1 MRGASGIQLDEGEIK
16 TSGQAFTM
24 NFLACAAIIAD
35 QIADVATIQVVKRL
49 SKFIELNILQVATIT
64 IGAYTLIRG
73 DP

>member
-1 MRGASGIQLDEGEIK
+1 
-16 TSGQAFTM
+16 M